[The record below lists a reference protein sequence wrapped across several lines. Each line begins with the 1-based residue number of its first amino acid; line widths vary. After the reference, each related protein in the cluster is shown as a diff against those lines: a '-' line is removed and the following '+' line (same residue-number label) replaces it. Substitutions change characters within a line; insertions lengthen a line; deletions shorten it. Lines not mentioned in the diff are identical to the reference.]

1 MHTRITLGAKFLPKQ
16 KILSFSTKFVRKEY
30 CLSKEKINE
39 HHHLLYML

>member
-30 CLSKEKINE
+30 CLSREKINE
-39 HHHLLYML
+39 HHDLLCIL